1 MFTREVMKGENT
13 LTHCLIRDI
22 GTGSSSQ
29 DLLGAFI
36 MTVSISYFVT
46 GQNVSKV
53 GMFVAAVE
61 DGSISSISDSA
72 SCNVNVERISAI
84 LFEKCSE
91 MVLTKASSDSASGAR
106 INISDGSCPERIVTI
121 TGSPEAINLAFKLIT
136 KKFDEDLSN
145 SVLSPGTPKPPVSLR
160 LIVPTSQCGSLIGKG
175 GSKIKD
181 IRETTSA
188 SITVASEM
196 LPSST
201 ERAVT
206 ISGTPEAITKAI
218 YQVCCVMLESP
229 PKGATIPYR
238 PKPATAPII
247 FAGGSQQ
254 QAYAVHGNYALAQP
268 DLTKL
273 HHQLALHHQQTPY
286 AIPGQTPFSPA
297 ALTQFAAQTAAPPPQ
312 VQGQATTQE
321 ITIPNHLIGCVIG
334 RGGTKIQEIR
344 QMSGANIKIA
354 NSQEGSTDRSVTI
367 TGSPESVAVAQCLIN
382 TSLELAK
389 GLTFDPS
396 TFATG
401 VTSSSSSKTSPS
413 LVSSPLTSATL
424 SANPLT
430 LLPSTIN
437 NNGTAVGTVTTTAPT
452 HLTIPLNNLLKTVP
466 MLNLEAAG
474 QLVKSTYATK
484 MRASA
489 ANSSK
494 KFTPY

>member
-1 MFTREVMKGENT
+1 M
-13 LTHCLIRDI
+13 
-22 GTGSSSQ
+22 Q
-29 DLLGAFI
+29 
-36 MTVSISYFVT
+36 
-46 GQNVSKV
+46 
-53 GMFVAAVE
+53 
-61 DGSISSISDSA
+61 
-72 SCNVNVERISAI
+72 
-84 LFEKCSE
+84 
-91 MVLTKASSDSASGAR
+91 SGAR

-121 TGSPEAINLAFKLIT
+121 TGSTVAINSAFELIT

-145 SVLSPGTPKPPVSLR
+145 SVLTSGTPKPPVSLR

-175 GSKIKD
+175 GAKIKD

-218 YQVCCVMLESP
+218 DQVCCVMLESP

-238 PKPATAPII
+238 PKAATAPII

-396 TFATG
+396 TFATS

-430 LLPSTIN
+430 LLPSTMN
-437 NNGTAVGTVTTTAPT
+437 NNGTAVGTVTTSAPT

-474 QLVKSTYATK
+474 QLAKSTYATK
-484 MRASA
+484 IRASA

>member
-1 MFTREVMKGENT
+1 MTTNNEKQQQQQQQGGGGGDSPNVT
-13 LTHCLIRDI
+13 LTIRLVMQ
-22 GTGSSSQ
+22 GKE
-29 DLLGAFI
+29 
-36 MTVSISYFVT
+36 V
-46 GQNVSKV
+46 
-53 GMFVAAVE
+53 
-61 DGSISSISDSA
+61 GSIIGKKGDT
-72 SCNVNVERISAI
+72 VKRFRE
-84 LFEKCSE
+84 E
-91 MVLTKASSDSASGAR
+91 SGAR

-121 TGSPEAINLAFKLIT
+121 TGSPEAINTAFKLIT
-136 KKFDEDLSN
+136 KKFDEDLTN

-247 FAGGSQQ
+247 FAGGSVSSPHDSLKQ

-297 ALTQFAAQTAAPPPQ
+297 AHHFSPALTQFTAQTAPPQ
-312 VQGQATTQE
+312 AVQGQATTQE

-396 TFATG
+396 TFATS
-401 VTSSSSSKTSPS
+401 VTSSSSSTKSSPS
-413 LVSSPLTSATL
+413 SLVVSSPLPSATTL
-424 SANPLT
+424 SANHPLT

-437 NNGTAVGTVTTTAPT
+437 NNNGAPNMGGMGGMVVTSSPSQQ
-452 HLTIPLNNLLKTVP
+452 LTIPLNSLLKTVP
-466 MLNLEAAG
+466 MLNLDAAAAAAG
-474 QLVKSTYATK
+474 QLAKSTYATK
-484 MRASA
+484 IRTSA
-489 ANSSK
+489 TAPSK
-494 KFTPY
+494 KFNPY

>member
-1 MFTREVMKGENT
+1 MTTNEKQQQQQQGGVSPNVT
-13 LTHCLIRDI
+13 LTIRLVMQ
-22 GTGSSSQ
+22 GKE
-29 DLLGAFI
+29 
-36 MTVSISYFVT
+36 V
-46 GQNVSKV
+46 
-53 GMFVAAVE
+53 
-61 DGSISSISDSA
+61 GSIIGKKGDT
-72 SCNVNVERISAI
+72 VKGFR
-84 LFEKCSE
+84 EK
-91 MVLTKASSDSASGAR
+91 SGAR

-121 TGSPEAINLAFKLIT
+121 TGSTVAINSAFELIT

-145 SVLSPGTPKPPVSLR
+145 SVLTSGTPKPPVSLR

-175 GSKIKD
+175 GAKIKD

-218 YQVCCVMLESP
+218 DQVCCVMLESP

-238 PKPATAPII
+238 PKAATAPII

-396 TFATG
+396 TFATS

-430 LLPSTIN
+430 LLPSTMN

-474 QLVKSTYATK
+474 QLAKSTYATK
-484 MRASA
+484 IRASA